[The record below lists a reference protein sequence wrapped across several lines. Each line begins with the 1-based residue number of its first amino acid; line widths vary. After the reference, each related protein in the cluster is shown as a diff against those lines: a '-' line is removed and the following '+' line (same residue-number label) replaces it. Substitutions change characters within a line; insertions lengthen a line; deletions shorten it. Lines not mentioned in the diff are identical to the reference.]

1 MPTKILWCAAVAS
14 LTLFGCNRAEVQH
27 ANNICG
33 CFETA
38 LAADAT
44 EMRAAMAVCNTTSRA
59 IKDEY
64 KDNPSGTE
72 AIKNATEACMKP
84 LHAKMATMSQSAK
97 QDAKMPRTAVK
108 KRRKAR
114 KKGGAQ

>member
-1 MPTKILWCAAVAS
+1 MPTKFLLGAAVAAF
-14 LTLFGCNRAEVQH
+14 TLFGCNRAEVQH
-27 ANNICG
+27 ANTICG

-44 EMRAAMAVCNTTSRA
+44 EMRTAMATCNTQSRA
-59 IKDEY
+59 IKEQY
-64 KDNPSGTE
+64 KDNAEGTE

-97 QDAKMPRTAVK
+97 KNATLPRTAVK
-108 KRRKAR
+108 KRRTAR
-114 KKGGAQ
+114 KKGGAK